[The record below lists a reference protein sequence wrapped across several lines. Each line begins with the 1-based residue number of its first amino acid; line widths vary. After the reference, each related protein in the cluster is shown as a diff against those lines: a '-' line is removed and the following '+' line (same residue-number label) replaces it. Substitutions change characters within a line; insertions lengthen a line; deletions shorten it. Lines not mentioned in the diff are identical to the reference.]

1 MNMKTLLGTA
11 AGLMVA
17 TGAYAADLPGDA
29 APAAVDYVKVCD
41 AYGAGFF
48 YIPGTETCLR
58 VKGRVRA
65 SVNYNN
71 YGGSLAKAAGKA
83 DNVTFRADAYVGFD
97 ARTASDLGVVRSY
110 FEVETNS
117 DPDVGKGIN
126 LSQAF
131 IQVGYVT
138 VGRQDEVADGDGLYG
153 INDSTWGPGDFTSTG
168 ASVLVDNLGGGFFIG
183 AGAYAKDDG
192 TATSTVWAANEQ
204 AELQYSGIVG
214 ITGQSWGSFDV
225 SGVYRTYDHTEN
237 DIYGVKATANLKLI
251 DKLSL
256 RAWAAY
262 TATGDA
268 HNYKNLAGLQVD
280 NIVDL
285 ALAASYQVTDPLAV
299 YAGVR
304 YQIVDAP
311 KSTGADDFIYGNL
324 GVDYALAPGLNLQGE
339 VDYGSQKKWNDLT
352 AVTRLVRVW

>member
-1 MNMKTLLGTA
+1 MNLKSILFGTA

-58 VKGRVRA
+58 LKGRVRS
-65 SVNYNN
+65 SVTYHN
-71 YGGSLAKAAGKA
+71 YGGSANTSV
-83 DNVTFRADAYVGFD
+83 DNVAFRADAKVGFD
-97 ARTASDLGVVRSY
+97 ARTASDLGTVRSY
-110 FEVETNS
+110 FEIDTNS
-117 DPDVGKGIN
+117 TNGIT

-138 VGRQDEVADGDGLYG
+138 VGRQDEVGNGDGLYG
-153 INDSTWGPGDFTSTG
+153 INDSTWAPADYTAVG
-168 ASVLVDNLGGGFFIG
+168 ASVLVDKLGGGFFVG
-183 AGAYAKDDG
+183 AGVYSNSD
-192 TATSTVWAANEQ
+192 SISRPTVWQ
-204 AELQYSGIVG
+204 AGQQAGLQTSAIIG

-225 SGVYRTYDHTEN
+225 SGVYRTFDHDEN
-237 DIYGVKATANLKLI
+237 DIFGVKATANLKLI

-256 RAWAAY
+256 RTWAAY
-262 TATGDA
+262 TDGGNNGT
-268 HNYKNLAGLQVD
+268 NLKNIAGFNAS
-280 NIVDL
+280 NITDL
-285 ALAASYQVTDPLAV
+285 ALAASYQVTDPLNV

-304 YQIVDAP
+304 YQIVDAAGA
-311 KSTGADDFIYGNL
+311 SAADDFLYANL
-324 GVDYALAPGLNLQGE
+324 GADYTLAPGLDLQGE
-339 VDYGSQKKWNDLT
+339 VDYGRQNNWNDFT